1 MSMEREDPIYI
12 SGWFPPAFFLFDEP
26 IGSYRLLK
34 LFDFHLGLR
43 WRLSGDVD
51 GELGVKRRLGS
62 MEDVVDELS
71 FHYC

>member
-43 WRLSGDVD
+43 WRKCGDVY
-51 GELGVKRRLGS
+51 GELGVR
-62 MEDVVDELS
+62 
-71 FHYC
+71 